1 MSSTLNLRIGA
12 MQLVL
17 DIGQLSLGMR
27 ADMMQRYAAFV
38 DDLPSTSTAFRLAVA
53 MRPGAPWLPQ
63 RADALLPLRTRRR
76 GQRVSC
82 LTPTEAGS
90 FDLAQRRGRIVLR
103 PHGNVENCL
112 RVLVGWDVAQRGGLL
127 LHACGVVRQH
137 ASCDTRQHASGDTR
151 QHASNDAR
159 VAGAF
164 VFFGP
169 SGAGK
174 STVATLSARWPVL
187 SDDLVLI
194 ERTATGFQACG
205 VPFRGNEWTAPRLNT
220 RAPLA
225 GLLALEQAP
234 HHARLPLSH
243 GAGAARLVAC
253 TPFVTTCP
261 HGAALVMGAA
271 LALTRITPVARL
283 QFRKDDKFWEVLQ

>member
-1 MSSTLNLRIGA
+1 MSRTLTLRIGA
-12 MQLVL
+12 TRLVL
-17 DIGQLSLGMR
+17 DVGRLPPAMCD
-27 ADMMQRYAAFV
+27 DMTQRYAAFV
-38 DDLPSTSTAFRLAVA
+38 DDRPPKSAAFRLAVT
-53 MRPGAPWLPQ
+53 MRPGAPWLP
-63 RADALLPLRTRRR
+63 RHADVALPLRTRRR
-76 GQRVSC
+76 GQRVIC

-90 FDLAQRRGRIVLR
+90 FDLVRRRGQIVLR
-103 PHGNVENCL
+103 PQGNVENCL

-127 LHACGVVRQH
+127 LHASGVVRQH
-137 ASCDTRQHASGDTR
+137 ASGDT
-151 QHASNDAR
+151 QA
-159 VAGAF
+159 AGAF

-194 ERTATGFQACG
+194 ERTAAGYQACG
-205 VPFRGNEWTAPRLNT
+205 VPFRGNEWTAPRRNT
-220 RAPLA
+220 GAPLA

-271 LALTRITPVARL
+271 LGLAAVTPVARL

>member
-137 ASCDTRQHASGDTR
+137 ASGDTRQHASCDTR